1 MTTVK
6 IILMT
11 IVLVVLAIFCG
22 SNTQNACKISFLW
35 FSTPNEI
42 PVFVSMLLSFVA
54 GIVVMLPVMLFHGH
68 SIKKRFNQNI
78 SDTTSETKT
87 DCAETPEG
95 SNSAEASTQSEEK
108 PTDDA
113 QDAKKE

>member
-22 SNTQNACKISFLW
+22 SNTANACKISFLW
-35 FSTPNEI
+35 FSTPSEI

-54 GIVVMLPVMLFHGH
+54 GIVVMLPVMLIHGH
-68 SIKKRFNQNI
+68 SIKKRFNPTI
-78 SDTTSETKT
+78 SDNASEAKT
-87 DCAETPEG
+87 DCAENTQEN
-95 SNSAEASTQSEEK
+95 NSTDSIDASQSE
-108 PTDDA
+108 PTTEDA
-113 QDAKKE
+113 QKE